1 MEISWR
7 RMNGVHPEERDDGL
21 NEAEAIAM
29 RDQFHAQLT
38 RELRR
43 LDARTWLAHHR
54 CPRVSGC
61 AL

>member
-1 MEISWR
+1 
-7 RMNGVHPEERDDGL
+7 MNGVHPEERDDGL

-38 RELRR
+38 RERRR